1 MEEIESMIAE
11 ARQVLLA
18 GPAASEPRR
27 RNLQAVIA
35 ERLPRAVELQQR
47 RPMGAAAA
55 ARCAR
60 TFAVVQDFVD
70 TCLRSPLLGEGDNNF
85 LDLSP
90 LLHVLRVLVS
100 ADAVAPRFL
109 SAAEATAAAAA
120 GGPGGPGLHYFNRDH
135 GKPLLREWRKRERRI
150 WPGDRATR

>member
-1 MEEIESMIAE
+1 MIAE

-47 RPMGAAAA
+47 QPLEAAAA

-60 TFAVVQDFVD
+60 TFAAVQDFVD

-85 LDLSP
+85 DLSP

-100 ADAVAPRFL
+100 AEAVAPRFL
-109 SAAEATAAAAA
+109 SAAEAAAA
-120 GGPGGPGLHYFNRDH
+120 GGAGLHYFNRDH
-135 GKPLLREWRKRERRI
+135 GKPLLRHWSGRSRRV
-150 WPGDRATR
+150 WPGDRAAR

>member
-1 MEEIESMIAE
+1 MEEIDSMIAE

-35 ERLPRAVELQQR
+35 ERLPRAVELVQR
-47 RPMGAAAA
+47 QPMGAAAS

-60 TFAVVQDFVD
+60 TFAAVQDFVD
-70 TCLRSPLLGEGDNNF
+70 TCLRSPLLGEGSNNL

-109 SAAEATAAAAA
+109 STADATKAAA
-120 GGPGGPGLHYFNRDH
+120 GGAVLHHYFNRDH
-135 GKPLLREWRKRERRI
+135 GNPLLREWSGRARRI